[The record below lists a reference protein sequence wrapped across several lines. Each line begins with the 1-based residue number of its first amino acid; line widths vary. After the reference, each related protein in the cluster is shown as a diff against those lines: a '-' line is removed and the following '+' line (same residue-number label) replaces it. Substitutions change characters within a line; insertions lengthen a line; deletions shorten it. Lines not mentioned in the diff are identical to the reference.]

1 MYVHVSY
8 YVQVNYLEHVQAVI
22 TLNSTRRGSVQLFLR
37 SPMGTRYTKYGAK
50 RIFLGTFL
58 LRCHILDQWFY
69 LNGLMTTTA
78 KMDLQNGR
86 SWQHTHGQKI
96 QGKLKLMA
104 FLNNYINTILFLE
117 ENGLLRSSSLKER
130 SKMDL

>member
-58 LRCHILDQWFY
+58 LRCHILDQ
-69 LNGLMTTTA
+69 
-78 KMDLQNGR
+78 
-86 SWQHTHGQKI
+86 
-96 QGKLKLMA
+96 
-104 FLNNYINTILFLE
+104 
-117 ENGLLRSSSLKER
+117 
-130 SKMDL
+130 